1 MKKVLYL
8 SNIEVPYRV
17 RFFNELAQ
25 YCDLTVLYERELSSN
40 RNAQWA
46 KSEEIKHRV
55 KYLHGIKIARESA
68 FSFGVL
74 KEIFAGY
81 DAVIVGCYNSP
92 AQMMAILAMRLAHK
106 PYIINLD
113 GEPFLDGSDIKVKL
127 KRFFLSGAEKYL
139 VAGEKSAQSIKKLA
153 SGKEVI
159 PYYFSSL
166 SEREMNGHAIA
177 TRESERNE
185 TILVVGQYFDYKGM
199 DIALE
204 AARMDLSLR
213 YKFVGMGSRTEQFLK
228 DFEGII
234 PENVEIIPFLQK
246 QDLEKEYQS
255 CGMLVLPSRQE
266 CWGLVINEAA
276 SFGMPIVSTW
286 GSGAAVE
293 FLADRYP
300 QFLAKPGNPE
310 DLLRCIRNCRV
321 YENKEDYQTY
331 LLNKAAEYT
340 IEKSVQAHVR
350 VQQCF
355 ENGKVSE
362 NDNPKLE
369 SEQQ

>member
-92 AQMMAILAMRLAHK
+92 AQMMAILAMRLTRK

-139 VAGEKSAQSIKKLA
+139 VAGEKSAQSIKELA

-159 PYYFSSL
+159 PYHFSSL
-166 SEREMNGHAIA
+166 SEQEVREHAIA
-177 TRESERNE
+177 AKEYRRNE
-185 TILVVGQYFDYKGM
+185 TILVVAQYVSVKGL

-204 AARMDLSLR
+204 AARIDLSLR
-213 YKFVGMGSRTEQFLK
+213 YKFVGMGSRTELFLK
-228 DFEGII
+228 DFEGKI

-255 CGMLVLPSRQE
+255 CAMLVLPSRQE

-293 FLADRYP
+293 FLSDNYP
-300 QFLAKPGNPE
+300 QFLAKPGDTE
-310 DLLRCIRNCRV
+310 DLLRCIQCCRSQESAAG
-321 YENKEDYQTY
+321 YRAH
-331 LLNKAAEYT
+331 LLKKAAEHT
-340 IEKSVQAHVR
+340 IEKSVQAHLR
-350 VQQCF
+350 VC
-355 ENGKVSE
+355 E
-362 NDNPKLE
+362 
-369 SEQQ
+369 

>member
-46 KSEEIKHRV
+46 KSEEIKYRA
-55 KYLHGIKIARESA
+55 KYLQGIKIAGESA

-74 KEIFAGY
+74 KEIFVEY
-81 DAVIVGCYNSP
+81 DVIIVGCYNSP
-92 AQMMAILAMRLAHK
+92 VQMMAILAMRLMRK

-113 GEPFLDGSDIKVKL
+113 GEPFLGGTGIKAKL
-127 KRFFLSGAEKYL
+127 KRFFLSGAQKYL
-139 VAGEKSAQSIKKLA
+139 VAGEKSAQSVKEIAGKK
-153 SGKEVI
+153 EII

-166 SEREMNGHAIA
+166 SEQEVREHAKA
-177 TRESERNE
+177 ASEYKRGN

-199 DIALE
+199 DLALE
-204 AARMDLSLR
+204 AARLDLSLR

-228 DFEGII
+228 DFEGRI
-234 PENVEIIPFLQK
+234 PNNVEIIPFLQK

-255 CGMLVLPSRQE
+255 CAMLALPSRQE

-276 SFGMPIVSTW
+276 SFGMPIISTW

-293 FLADRYP
+293 FLADDYP
-300 QFLAKPGNPE
+300 QFLAKPGDPE
-310 DLLRCIRNCRV
+310 DLLRCIQCCHSQKARAG
-321 YENKEDYQTY
+321 YQVH
-331 LLNKAAEYT
+331 LLKKAAEHT
-340 IEKSVQAHVR
+340 IEKSVQAHLR
-350 VQQCF
+350 AC
-355 ENGKVSE
+355 E
-362 NDNPKLE
+362 
-369 SEQQ
+369 